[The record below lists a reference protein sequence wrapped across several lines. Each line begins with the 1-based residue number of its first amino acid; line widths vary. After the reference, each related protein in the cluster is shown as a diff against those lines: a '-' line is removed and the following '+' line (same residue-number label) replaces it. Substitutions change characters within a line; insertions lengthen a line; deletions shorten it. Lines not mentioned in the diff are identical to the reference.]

1 MHKYTIEKFIKE
13 YDFNL
18 RRKSKLLKVDR
29 LPVHKRMKRLLY
41 YISYF
46 LRYTYDNEIHVS
58 YSTHKER
65 MIDNEPNRVEDTLLM
80 HNISFY
86 NDKYYWIME
95 VGRCNIGI
103 GSVTLRLYNNDCGLK
118 TLATESITLEREL
131 IEAYADYLEIAAN
144 TLAKKLFPD
153 EVAAYFVVQG
163 INLREII

>member
-1 MHKYTIEKFIKE
+1 MKYNIDNFIKQ

-18 RRKSKLLKVDR
+18 RRKNKLLKIDR
-29 LPVHKRMKRLLY
+29 LPIHKRMKHLLY

-86 NDKYYWIME
+86 TNGYYWIME
-95 VGRCNIGI
+95 VGRCSEGI
-103 GSVTLRLYNNDCGLK
+103 GSLSLRLYSNECGLK

-131 IEAYADYLEIAAN
+131 IDAYANYLESAAN

-153 EVAAYFVVQG
+153 EIAAYFVVQG
-163 INLREII
+163 INLREVIK